1 MIQGSYGVFH
11 TIFISSIATLTQ
23 SDQDP
28 RPGQVAEL
36 VQHMIKLD
44 FFFLVTRSMHQLS
57 FLGRKDAQTIFSHA
71 FRFRPENSI
80 EDTTLAIRSVLD
92 QRPEVVVELCRGY
105 EHKESAMPCGTV
117 LREILKFKEIIAVI
131 LYDQS
136 HEGET
141 AIKYADI
148 DLDAI
153 QSGEGVFWK
162 FFEWIDKGAFEVS
175 ADAFTTFRVSAVIL
189 CSYLGK
195 DLSPCHRTYSQR
207 RNRLPPT
214 S

>member
-1 MIQGSYGVFH
+1 M
-11 TIFISSIATLTQ
+11 
-23 SDQDP
+23 
-28 RPGQVAEL
+28 AEL

-44 FFFLVTRSMHQLS
+44 LFFLVTHSMHLLN

-80 EDTTLAIRSVLD
+80 EDTTPAIHYILD

-117 LREILKFKEIIAVI
+117 LREILKFKEIIAVV

-136 HEGET
+136 KET
-141 AIKYADI
+141 EPAIKPSDI
-148 DLDAI
+148 NLDSV

-175 ADAFTTFRVSAVIL
+175 ADAFTTFRVSI
-189 CSYLGK
+189 S
-195 DLSPCHRTYSQR
+195 
-207 RNRLPPT
+207 
-214 S
+214 

>member
-1 MIQGSYGVFH
+1 M
-11 TIFISSIATLTQ
+11 
-23 SDQDP
+23 
-28 RPGQVAEL
+28 AEL

-44 FFFLVTRSMHQLS
+44 FFFLVTHSMHLLN
-57 FLGRKDAQTIFSHA
+57 FLGRKDAQIIFSHA

-80 EDTTLAIRSVLD
+80 EDTTPTIRFVLD

-117 LREILKFKEIIAVI
+117 LREILKFKEIITVI

-136 HEGET
+136 YEGE
-141 AIKYADI
+141 AASKPADI
-148 DLDAI
+148 NLDAV

-175 ADAFTTFRVSAVIL
+175 ADAFTTFRVSMTIL
-189 CSYLGK
+189 SLRE
-195 DLSPCHRTYSQR
+195 S
-207 RNRLPPT
+207 
-214 S
+214 